1 MYENTERASTS
12 VNPKIRTR
20 YIRAVNESYAPVFN
34 IHYGLQIESAR
45 KTCLGMCYQIS
56 KGMSYLATY
65 KFVHRDLAARNC
77 M

>member
-1 MYENTERASTS
+1 M
-12 VNPKIRTR
+12 
-20 YIRAVNESYAPVFN
+20 SYYVDVHISCYKFCL
-34 IHYGLQIESAR
+34 YDTQVESAR

-56 KGMSYLATY
+56 KGMSYLAKY

>member
-1 MYENTERASTS
+1 MNYYID
-12 VNPKIRTR
+12 VNYKLCLYDTQ
-20 YIRAVNESYAPVFN
+20 V
-34 IHYGLQIESAR
+34 ESAK

-56 KGMSYLATY
+56 KGMSYLKKY

>member
-1 MYENTERASTS
+1 M
-12 VNPKIRTR
+12 KTR
-20 YIRAVNESYAPVFN
+20 YSDYYYTKAVPYELLLLWPKV
-34 IHYGLQIESAR
+34 ETAR

-56 KGMSYLATY
+56 KGMSYLAHF

>member
-1 MYENTERASTS
+1 MLTISSA
-12 VNPKIRTR
+12 
-20 YIRAVNESYAPVFN
+20 YIYDTQV
-34 IHYGLQIESAR
+34 ESAK

-56 KGMSYLATY
+56 KGMSYLAKY